1 MVCGR
6 AEALPIRRGPEMSQ
20 EPRVSPESNDAPA
33 AVPPPP
39 RPDFDSWGKRGEA
52 WERGWA
58 ITGIVFAFLFNVI
71 PGWFALRAYRRWQ
84 RGERKRPTGLI
95 VFGIL
100 ATAMSI
106 VGSLL
111 MGMGGYEGY

>member
-1 MVCGR
+1 
-6 AEALPIRRGPEMSQ
+6 MSQ